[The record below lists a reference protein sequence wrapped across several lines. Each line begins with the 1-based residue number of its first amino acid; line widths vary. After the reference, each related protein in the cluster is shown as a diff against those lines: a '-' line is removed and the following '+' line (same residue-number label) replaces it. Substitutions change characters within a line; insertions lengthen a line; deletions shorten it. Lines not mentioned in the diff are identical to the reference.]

1 MARITYGKTWW
12 GKQWLNAL
20 NNIDYSNRLP
30 RGKTYA
36 NKGAVKDFEIGRNSL
51 IKAKVQGSEWLPYQQ
66 EIQAE
71 QFNKKETELFL
82 NALTKQPQLLSQL
95 LNRQLPK
102 ELIELGLKE
111 GIHLLPRTWDDLKMA
126 CSCPDFAVPCKHLAA
141 VVYLIANEIDQNP
154 FIIFQLR
161 GIDIIAELQK
171 RGVSLHNQ
179 QQEIV
184 PTLDQ
189 FIQKNNTTQDFDINL
204 YNQLDYST
212 IENRLHQYL
221 QLLDAHQSFFNKDL
235 KPILEKNYKKAAK
248 TYQKLEIAQH
258 QYYDYHQR
266 IKAADELAIIV
277 DEDNLLINIFTIN
290 DNKNTPLFA
299 QDKAIASCI
308 GVLETIPEGDLL
320 QYPDYFIALHTVYR
334 FAIKL
339 LKEFNYL
346 PRLLEGATGYFIQW
360 IPAYNLDKSIQIIV
374 DQLTQICPPDL
385 LLLDH
390 NGLPTFKAE
399 EQIYNLCNL
408 FIGYFMQQATEIV
421 LDNNADNRIQHCF
434 FSTEPTPFDKK
445 TERQI
450 PNSIQLWLGRFYMG
464 NRRFRPVL
472 QVEEIPK
479 QYDTYFA
486 VRILVEDSEQTDKEP
501 IRLIKFLKEKKYL
514 DYKFELLRELNI
526 LSQYYTDLATV
537 LSKQLEQTRQYSGE
551 EFASIFFDILPVIQL
566 LNINVLLPRS
576 LRELVRPK
584 ASLSLDKGSQE
595 TGQSFMSLG
604 TMLEFEWQV
613 ALGDQLLS
621 REEFLKLVKGK
632 SGLVKIKDFYIHLD
646 QEELNKL
653 LLQLNKAPKFNAQEA
668 LQAALGGQYQGNK
681 VSISAA
687 VQELLKKL
695 QTTKEIA
702 PPKQLKATLRPYQQI
717 GYSWMYKNAQ
727 LGIGSVIADDMGLG
741 KTLQVITLLLKFK
754 TEGYFNKKQALVIVP
769 TSLLTN
775 WMREIEKFSPSLSA
789 TTYHGNNRIYP
800 VDKEI
805 IITTYGV
812 ARSDQELLKKHKYNC
827 LIIDE
832 AQNIKNV
839 TTAQTKAVKS
849 IKADLHIA
857 MSGTPVENRLS
868 EYWSIMD
875 FTNKGYLGSLNKF
888 SNTYAKP
895 IQQDNNQEQLEV
907 FKKITA
913 PFILR
918 RLKSDKSIIQDL
930 PDKIETDYFAN
941 LESEQAAIYQN
952 VVENTMEQIQ
962 KAKELEENSDIH
974 RRGLVL
980 KLMGALKQI
989 CNHPYQ
995 YLGKGEQFMHLS
1007 GKSKLLIDLLDNIQ
1021 QQKEKVLIFTQYQK
1035 MGRLMLQWITE
1046 RYGREPLYLHGGTPR
1061 KKRDEFV
1068 DAFQSNKQDNIF
1080 ILSLKAAG
1088 TGLNLTAANHVIH
1101 YDLWWNPAV
1110 EAQATDRAYRIG
1122 QKKNVQVY
1130 RFISKGTLEEKIDAM
1145 IQSKKQLANM
1155 TVATGDQW
1163 IGDLSDSQ
1171 LSELVQLEK

>member
-20 NNIDYSNRLP
+20 SDTDYSNRLP

-36 NKGAVKDFEIGRNSL
+36 NKGAVKDFEITPQKL
-51 IKAKVQGSEWLPYQQ
+51 IKSKVQGSDRSPYRQ
-66 EIQAE
+66 EIQAG
-71 QFNKKETELFL
+71 QFDKEETELFL
-82 NALTKQPQLLSQL
+82 NALVEQPQLLSQL

-102 ELIELGLKE
+102 ELIDLGQKE
-111 GIHLLPRTWDDLKMA
+111 GINLLPQAWDDLKMA

-154 FIIFQLR
+154 FIVFQLR
-161 GIDIIAELQK
+161 GVDIIAELQK

-179 QQEIV
+179 QQELI

-189 FIQKNNTTQDFDINL
+189 FIQKNTAVQEFENPLNTK
-204 YNQLDYST
+204 LDYST
-212 IENRLHQYL
+212 IQNKFSQYL
-221 QLLDAHQSFFNKDL
+221 QLLDSHQTFFNKDL
-235 KPILEKNYKKAAK
+235 KPILEKTYKKAFK
-248 TYQKLEIAQH
+248 NYLKLDISAH
-258 QYYDYHQR
+258 QYQNYHQK
-266 IKAADELAIIV
+266 IKGADEITIIV
-277 DEDNLLINIFTIN
+277 DEDNLPINVFIIN
-290 DNKNTPLFA
+290 DNQNTPLFPK
-299 QDKAIASCI
+299 DKIIESCI
-308 GVLETIPEGDLL
+308 GVLETVPEGDLI
-320 QYPDYFIALHTVYR
+320 QYPDYFVALYAVYR

-339 LKEFNYL
+339 LKEQNYL
-346 PRLLEGATGYFIQW
+346 PRLLEGATGAIVQW
-360 IPAYNLDKSIQIIV
+360 IPAYNLDPASKLIV
-374 DQLTQICPPDL
+374 DQLTQICPSDL

-390 NGLPTFKAE
+390 NGLPKFKAE
-399 EQIYNLCNL
+399 EQIYNLCSL
-408 FIGYFMQQATEIV
+408 FIGYFIQQATEIV
-421 LDNNADNRIQHCF
+421 LDENTDNRVQHCF
-434 FSTEPTPFDKK
+434 FSSSPTPFDKN
-445 TERQI
+445 TEQQI
-450 PNSIQLWLGRFYMG
+450 PNSIQLWLGRFYIG
-464 NRRFRPVL
+464 NRKFRPVL
-472 QVEEIPK
+472 QVLEVANK
-479 QYDTYFA
+479 YDTDFC
-486 VRILVEDSEQTDKEP
+486 VQILVEDSQETEKPP
-501 IRLIKFLKEKKYL
+501 IKLNKFLKDKKYIEH
-514 DYKFELLRELNI
+514 KFELLRELNI
-526 LSQYYTDLATV
+526 LSQYYNDLATV
-537 LSKQLEQTRQYSGE
+537 LAQHSEKTRKYSGE
-551 EFASIFFDILPVIQL
+551 EFASIFFDILPIIQL

-576 LRELVRPK
+576 LRQLVRPK

-595 TGQSFMSLG
+595 TGQGFMSLG
-604 TMLEFEWQV
+604 GMLAFEWQI

-632 SGLVKIKDFYIHLD
+632 AGLVKIKDFYIHLD

-653 LLQLNKAPKFNAQEA
+653 LVQLNKVPKFNAQEA
-668 LQAALGGQYQGNK
+668 LQAALGGQFQGNN
-681 VSISAA
+681 VSVSKT
-687 VQELLKKL
+687 VQELLKKI

-702 PPKQLKATLRPYQQI
+702 PPKELKATLRPYQLV

-754 TEGYFNKKQALVIVP
+754 TEGYFKKKQTLVIVP

-775 WMREIEKFSPSLSA
+775 WIREIEKFAPSLTA
-789 TTYHGNNRIYP
+789 TTYHGGNRVYP
-800 VDKEI
+800 TDTEI
-805 IITTYGV
+805 VITTYGV
-812 ARSDQELLKKHKYNC
+812 ARSDQELLKKYKFNC
-827 LIIDE
+827 LVIDE

-875 FTNKGYLGSLNKF
+875 FANKGYLGSLNKF

-930 PDKIETDYFAN
+930 PDKIETNYFAN

-962 KAKELEENSDIH
+962 KAEELEENSDIH
-974 RRGLVL
+974 RKGLVL

-995 YLGKGEQFMHLS
+995 YLGKGDQFMHLS

-1061 KKRDEFV
+1061 KKRDELV
-1068 DAFQSNKQDNIF
+1068 DTFQNNKQDNIF

-1145 IQSKKQLANM
+1145 IQSKKQLADM
-1155 TVATGDQW
+1155 AVATGSQW